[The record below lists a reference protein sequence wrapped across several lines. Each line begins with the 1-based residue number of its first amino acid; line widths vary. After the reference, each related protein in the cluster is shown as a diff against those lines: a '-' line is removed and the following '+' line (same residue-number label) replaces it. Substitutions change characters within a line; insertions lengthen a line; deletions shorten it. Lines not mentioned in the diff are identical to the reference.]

1 MDERLRGLFEE
12 IYTPIARMDVE
23 AFVTKEPVPYPE
35 RQSGKRIKL
44 APGDKWGDLWDCAWM
59 RMSCK
64 VPEYSGFAVFRIDVG
79 GEACVFEDG
88 TPYKG
93 LTDKDSFYSFELGM
107 PGKQICIL
115 KEQPKPGETLELW
128 LDCGANDLFG
138 EAERQNPPEE
148 KIGYLHRAEICLCDK
163 EKRALYYDSEVI
175 RHLAEATEDESLK
188 AEANAAFE
196 SAMEVYKSD
205 LARARGITKGFLAQK
220 SESGFEI
227 TALGHAHIDL
237 AWLWPLRETHRK
249 AARTFSTLARNCELY
264 PEYLFGV
271 SQPQLLDWVKTE
283 HPALYKQLKEL
294 YNARRLELQGGFWVE
309 CDTNLPCGESL
320 VRQMIYGKRFFKEEF
335 GYDEE
340 ILWIPD
346 VFGYNAQ
353 LPQIMKKSGIK
364 YFLTIKLSWNSVNRF
379 PHSTFRWIG
388 LDGSEILTHM
398 PPEGNYNSAARA
410 ESLLNAEKKFM
421 ERDTDSRAM
430 LLYGIGDGGGG
441 PGMEH
446 LERLRREYDLKGLP
460 KVKQG
465 FAIDF
470 FREIDKD
477 RAKFPEYRGEL
488 YLEKH
493 QGTYTTQSK
502 NKYYNRKLEGTLHD
516 AEIMLTAA
524 RLLKGKGYPKEEL
537 EKIWKEVLLYQFH
550 DIIPGSSIKRVYD
563 ESCARY
569 KILRGE
575 VLSLFAEAYNALAGT
590 AESGGPGC
598 VFNPSPFAFR
608 GFVDTPEGARYAEAP
623 ALGFGG
629 FAEYRGESAAAS
641 EDTLENELIKVTF
654 TPEGGIGSV
663 LGKDDGFEYLRGEG
677 NVIKSYQDT
686 LNAWEVPADYAVN
699 PFERAKLTKRGHRV
713 CGGVAEMTQEFAVGG
728 SRIVQTARLAP
739 GSRRIDFRTEV
750 DWRETHKM
758 LRAAFPLTARNDEAR
773 CNIQYGDIR
782 RPTHTRDSFAKA
794 KKEICAHRWI
804 DISDEN
810 HGAALL
816 NDCKYGYRV
825 WDCVLDIDLLR
836 SSMYPGIDADKGTHA
851 FTYSFYPHKDN
862 YVNRLTA
869 EGYFLNTPPVPLAK
883 APEGLCGVPLF
894 TCSAENVAID
904 WVKLSEDGQ
913 SAVVRAYEFT
923 GETAEARITPA
934 KMLGLGRPVLCDLT
948 ENDISPAGDTVKFGG
963 YEIITLK
970 FPIAQ

>member
-1 MDERLRGLFEE
+1 
-12 IYTPIARMDVE
+12 
-23 AFVTKEPVPYPE
+23 
-35 RQSGKRIKL
+35 
-44 APGDKWGDLWDCAWM
+44 
-59 RMSCK
+59 
-64 VPEYSGFAVFRIDVG
+64 
-79 GEACVFEDG
+79 
-88 TPYKG
+88 
-93 LTDKDSFYSFELGM
+93 
-107 PGKQICIL
+107 
-115 KEQPKPGETLELW
+115 
-128 LDCGANDLFG
+128 
-138 EAERQNPPEE
+138 
-148 KIGYLHRAEICLCDK
+148 
-163 EKRALYYDSEVI
+163 
-175 RHLAEATEDESLK
+175 
-188 AEANAAFE
+188 
-196 SAMEVYKSD
+196 
-205 LARARGITKGFLAQK
+205 GITKSFLAQR

-249 AARTFSTLARNCELY
+249 AARTLSTVLRNGELY

-271 SQPQLLDWVKTE
+271 SQPQMLDWVKTE
-283 HPALYKQLKEL
+283 HPALYAQLKEL
-294 YNARRLELQGGFWVE
+294 YKQRRLELQGGFWVE
-309 CDTNLPCGESL
+309 CDTNVPGGESL

-364 YFLTIKLSWNSVNRF
+364 YFLTIKLSWNSVNKF

-410 ESLLNAEKKFM
+410 ESLLNTEKKFM
-421 ERDTDSRAM
+421 ERDTDNRAV

-460 KVKQG
+460 KVKQA

-493 QGTYTTQSK
+493 QGTYTTQAK
-502 NKYYNRKLEGTLHD
+502 NKYYNRKLECALHE
-516 AEIMLTAA
+516 AEIMLTVC
-524 RLLKGKGYPKEEL
+524 LLLNGVKYPKEEL

-569 KILRGE
+569 KILHGE
-575 VLSLFAEAYNALAGT
+575 VISLFAGACGT
-590 AESGGPGC
+590 LSESGGC
-598 VFNPSPFAFR
+598 EAVFNPSPFGFR

-623 ALGFGG
+623 ALGFGE
-629 FAEYRGESAAAS
+629 FKDFRGESAAATGS
-641 EDTLENELIKVTF
+641 TLENELLKVTF
-654 TPEGGIGSV
+654 TPEGGIASV

-699 PFERAKLTKRGHRV
+699 PCERAKLVKREYGV
-713 CGGVAEMTQEFAVGG
+713 CGGVAEMRLEFAVGE
-728 SRIVQTARLAP
+728 SKILQTVRLAP
-739 GSRRIDFRTEV
+739 GSRRIDFRTTA

-782 RPTHTRDSFAKA
+782 RPTHVRDSFAKA
-794 KKEICAHRWI
+794 KKEICAHKWI
-804 DISDEN
+804 DISDEM

-836 SSMYPGIDADKGTHA
+836 SSMYPGVDADKGTHV

-862 YVNRLTA
+862 YVNQLTA
-869 EGYFLNTPPVPLAK
+869 EGYFLNTPPVPCGK
-883 APEGLCGVPLF
+883 VRGELCGVPLF
-894 TCSAENVAID
+894 DCGAENVAID
-904 WVKLSEDGQ
+904 WVKPSEDG
-913 SAVVRAYEFT
+913 SGVIVRAYEFA
-923 GETAEARITPA
+923 GDAAEAEIKPA
-934 KMLGLGRPVLCDLT
+934 PFFKLGAPVLCDLT
-948 ENDISPAGDTVKFGG
+948 ENELTPAGNKIKFGG
-963 YEIITLK
+963 YEINTVK
-970 FPIAQ
+970 FPFKRK